1 MSSEVLLTF
10 FVTSLVLILTP
21 GPDILYVLSQ
31 SITRGSKYGIATTLG
46 QIGGLMFHLALF
58 AFGVSGLIIGSDLVF
73 TTVKMLG
80 AAYLFW
86 LSYKVYHTADILV
99 REDKKAVE
107 KSFMG
112 FVRQGLLMNVMNPKV
127 MMFFLALFPTFISEN
142 AGNVRT
148 QVFTLG
154 LVFITQT
161 LVVFTT
167 VSIIASQLTDVLKNN
182 QTFNS
187 FLKWMQIIVFTGL
200 GIYILL

>member
-1 MSSEVLLTF
+1 MASEVLLTF

-46 QIGGLMFHLALF
+46 QIGGLVFHLALF
-58 AFGVSGLIIGSDLVF
+58 AFGVSSLIIGSDLIF
-73 TTVKMLG
+73 TTVKIMG

-86 LSYKVYHTADILV
+86 LSYKVYHTEDILV
-99 REDKKAVE
+99 REDKNAVE

-112 FVRQGLLMNVMNPKV
+112 FVRQGLLMNIMNPKV

-142 AGNVRT
+142 AGSVRT

-182 QTFNS
+182 HAFNT
-187 FLKWMQIIVFTGL
+187 FLKWMQIVVFTGL

>member
-73 TTVKMLG
+73 TTVKILG
-80 AAYLFW
+80 AGYLFW

-99 REDKKAVE
+99 REDKKTVE